1 MTFVIIQRY
10 RQKEIYSIMDAFMI
24 KNLLITTLLEEEPEI
39 FITYNGLTTDI
50 FIDNIM
56 DISIKNGEISCS
68 TIEDIHRFSIENEED
83 VKNFVVKEFPYLL

>member
-1 MTFVIIQRY
+1 
-10 RQKEIYSIMDAFMI
+10 MDAFMI